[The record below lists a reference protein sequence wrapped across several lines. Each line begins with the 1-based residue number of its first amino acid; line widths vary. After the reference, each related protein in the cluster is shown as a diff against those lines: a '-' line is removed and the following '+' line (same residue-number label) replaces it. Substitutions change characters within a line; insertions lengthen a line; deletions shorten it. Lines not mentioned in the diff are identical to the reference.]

1 MKVYDAVMFFNEIDL
16 LEIRL
21 NVLDPYV
28 DYFVITES
36 NKTFS
41 GLEKPFYYNENKEK
55 FKKFHH
61 KIIHKMFSDC
71 PEHINQVQ
79 SSLKPE
85 LSKDDIQYNKI
96 MLSINSNRHL
106 GLDQP
111 QWLRDFTQR
120 EFVKRGLVD
129 CEDGDIVMLSDLDE
143 IPNPEILRNLFENLP
158 SNTFAHLIMK
168 MSQYYINVRKD
179 ERWFGTKVLRYG
191 LLKNIESNYMRNH
204 KNEGMQIENG
214 GNHFTFL
221 GGSEKIKT
229 KIKSYGH
236 AFDFNLDYVFGNLE
250 NNINNFQDIFNRP
263 GERYF
268 KVDLDESFPKFV
280 RENVATYPA
289 FFLL

>member
-1 MKVYDAVMFFNEIDL
+1 MKVYDAFMLFNELDI

-21 NVLDPYV
+21 NILDPYV
-28 DYFVITES
+28 DYFVISEC

-41 GLEKPFYYNENKEK
+41 GLDKPFYYNENKER

-61 KIIHKMFSDC
+61 KIVHKMFTDC
-71 PEHINQVQ
+71 PDQ
-79 SSLKPE
+79 SSNIPALLKPE
-85 LSKDDIQYNKI
+85 LTKDDIQYNKI
-96 MLSINSNRHL
+96 ILAIDKNRHL
-106 GLDQP
+106 GLNEH

-129 CEDGDIVMLSDLDE
+129 CDDEDIVMLSDLDE
-143 IPNPEILRNLFENLP
+143 IPNPEILKELFENVP
-158 SNTFAHLIMK
+158 NNTFMHLMMK

-191 LLKNIESNYMRNH
+191 LLKNLESNYMRNH
-204 KNEGMQIENG
+204 KNEGIQIEDG
-214 GNHFTFL
+214 GNHLTFL

-268 KVDLDESFPKFV
+268 KVDLDESFPKYI
-280 RENVATYPA
+280 RENVATYPN
-289 FFLL
+289 FFL